1 MGREKPLC
9 LFPDPVAPASKDT
22 SSSDAKEQE
31 GEEGRGTPGQRKER
45 APQIPRAGR
54 KGLTTQSAAPHADEW
69 ETREP
74 TPHGPTRLV
83 ARPLSLSL
91 FGDSSL
97 SFPPYHRDDGQMSQ
111 DTSRRHSC
119 ASLAPDGTVA
129 VIEAG
134 CFKKN
139 GRQKAA

>member
-54 KGLTTQSAAPHADEW
+54 KGLATQSAAPHADEW

-91 FGDSSL
+91 SSETPAFL
-97 SFPPYHRDDGQMSQ
+97 FLLTIVTTDKCRRILAA
-111 DTSRRHSC
+111 DTVVRPSH
-119 ASLAPDGTVA
+119 LM
-129 VIEAG
+129 EL
-134 CFKKN
+134 
-139 GRQKAA
+139 